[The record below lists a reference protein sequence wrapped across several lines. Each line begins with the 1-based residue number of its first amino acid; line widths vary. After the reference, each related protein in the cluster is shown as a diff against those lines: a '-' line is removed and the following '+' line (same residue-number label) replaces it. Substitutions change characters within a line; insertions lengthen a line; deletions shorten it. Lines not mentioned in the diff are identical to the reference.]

1 MRWLNASLGDHGALK
16 EKDAGV
22 VVTHRPWMVLL
33 LTWVVLLPVI
43 VTASE
48 PSQMPESE
56 VRLEI
61 DADELTLHEG
71 EISDLRVHLV
81 NPGAATS
88 IEHDPSCLLGFWVSR
103 LAEVDVVVHEDV
115 PACRVQAQILDLD
128 AG

>member
-71 EISDLRVHLV
+71 EISDLQ
-81 NPGAATS
+81 S
-88 IEHDPSCLLGFWVSR
+88 IL
-103 LAEVDVVVHEDV
+103 
-115 PACRVQAQILDLD
+115 
-128 AG
+128 